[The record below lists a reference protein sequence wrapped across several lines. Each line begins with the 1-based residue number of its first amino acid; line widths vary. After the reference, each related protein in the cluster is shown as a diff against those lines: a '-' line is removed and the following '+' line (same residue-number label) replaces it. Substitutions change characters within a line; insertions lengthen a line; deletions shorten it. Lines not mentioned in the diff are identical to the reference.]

1 MLCGP
6 ASPQPSVLGPTLLPD
21 VPSESYT
28 STEASNKGSHK
39 TWTKISFLHLLWEKL
54 LIDWPAA

>member
-6 ASPQPSVLGPTLLPD
+6 ASPEPSVLGPTLLSD
-21 VPSESYT
+21 MPSESYI

-39 TWTKISFLHLLWEKL
+39 TWMKILFLHLFQKNLF
-54 LIDWPAA
+54 IDCPAA

>member
-6 ASPQPSVLGPTLLPD
+6 ASPEPSVLGLTRLPD
-21 VPSESYT
+21 VPSESYI

-39 TWTKISFLHLLWEKL
+39 TWMKILFLHLLWKKL
-54 LIDWPAA
+54 FIDWPAA

>member
-1 MLCGP
+1 MLCDP
-6 ASPQPSVLGPTLLPD
+6 ASSEPSVLGPALLPY
-21 VPSESYT
+21 VPSESYI

-39 TWTKISFLHLLWEKL
+39 TWIKILFLHLLWKKL